1 MGRIPISYP
10 EWQLLKLSELWDF
23 FFFRKKYT
31 VLLFFFLEAS
41 VMYVFSGAVCFIVSA
56 GFAESA
62 LPSLC
67 AHE

>member
-31 VLLFFFLEAS
+31 VLLFFFS
-41 VMYVFSGAVCFIVSA
+41 GSFSYVCVLWGGVFYCQCRI
-56 GFAESA
+56 
-62 LPSLC
+62 C
-67 AHE
+67 